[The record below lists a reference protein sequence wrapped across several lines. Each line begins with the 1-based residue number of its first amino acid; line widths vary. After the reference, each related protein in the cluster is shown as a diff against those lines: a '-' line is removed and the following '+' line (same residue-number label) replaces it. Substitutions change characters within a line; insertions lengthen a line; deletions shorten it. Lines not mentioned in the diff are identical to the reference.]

1 MWFWP
6 PVLLVRHYIS
16 RQPRGILLRLVL
28 RIGLSL
34 IAMLSPV
41 WCIQQVSVR
50 RPDVR
55 VTDSKFDIG
64 IIGSGIAGGALAAAL
79 KDSGLRVLLL
89 DRRDGPL
96 DTSRGDHIQPAVQP
110 LLARWGFWIGCWL
123 RVPSDALERDGLTPT
138 GSILLRY
145 RFPMSRAL
153 PVLFFSLITRRLA
166 GSCSTRRWNR
176 APPA

>member
-1 MWFWP
+1 MEGDAVRRHINEEEATQYSP
-6 PVLLVRHYIS
+6 SAMLRGSSGHVVLAASVINRHYIS

-64 IIGSGIAGGALAAAL
+64 IIGSGTPAA
-79 KDSGLRVLLL
+79 
-89 DRRDGPL
+89 
-96 DTSRGDHIQPAVQP
+96 H
-110 LLARWGFWIGCWL
+110 
-123 RVPSDALERDGLTPT
+123 
-138 GSILLRY
+138 
-145 RFPMSRAL
+145 
-153 PVLFFSLITRRLA
+153 
-166 GSCSTRRWNR
+166 
-176 APPA
+176 

>member
-1 MWFWP
+1 MEGDAVRRHVNEEEATQYSPSAMLRGVPVMWSWRS
-6 PVLLVRHYIS
+6 VIDRHYIS

-79 KDSGLRVLLL
+79 RDSGLRVLLWIVAMARWIPLGGSHTAGRATALGPLGVL
-89 DRRDGPL
+89 DR
-96 DTSRGDHIQPAVQP
+96 
-110 LLARWGFWIGCWL
+110 LLA
-123 RVPSDALERDGLTPT
+123 
-138 GSILLRY
+138 
-145 RFPMSRAL
+145 
-153 PVLFFSLITRRLA
+153 A
-166 GSCSTRRWNR
+166 GAERRWN
-176 APPA
+176 AMV